1 MKLISPCRN
10 WVGVF
15 GKFRGGDWVWGGSL
29 ALQAAVCSAGG
40 AGAAFG
46 SGEAVWEA
54 VPNGALPDSGPL
66 GGGPPAPPARGLG
79 MHLLCI
85 SFYLN
90 SLNLKP

>member
-1 MKLISPCRN
+1 MGL
-10 WVGVF
+10 
-15 GKFRGGDWVWGGSL
+15 GGSL

-66 GGGPPAPPARGLG
+66 GGGPPAPPARGSPGAWGFGDAPSL
-79 MHLLCI
+79 HFFLFEFLEPKT
-85 SFYLN
+85 LN
-90 SLNLKP
+90 PLTFPHI